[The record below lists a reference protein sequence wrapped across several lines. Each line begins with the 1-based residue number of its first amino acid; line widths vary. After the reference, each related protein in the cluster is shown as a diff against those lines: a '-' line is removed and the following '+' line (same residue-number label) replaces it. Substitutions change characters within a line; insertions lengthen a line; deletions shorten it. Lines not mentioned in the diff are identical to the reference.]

1 MVPPD
6 RRRYLSK
13 FELDPETE
21 YGFDDL
27 PGFTLPN
34 FCDEEIAQ
42 FVGEYIFDN
51 EEATAEG
58 DLLIVKKAVNGQEN
72 TIQHLRGLFF

>member
-1 MVPPD
+1 MAPPD
-6 RRRYLSK
+6 KRYLSK

-27 PGFTLPN
+27 CGFTLPN

-42 FVGEYIFDN
+42 FVDEDIFDN

-58 DLLIVKKAVNGQEN
+58 DLLIVKKP
-72 TIQHLRGLFF
+72 